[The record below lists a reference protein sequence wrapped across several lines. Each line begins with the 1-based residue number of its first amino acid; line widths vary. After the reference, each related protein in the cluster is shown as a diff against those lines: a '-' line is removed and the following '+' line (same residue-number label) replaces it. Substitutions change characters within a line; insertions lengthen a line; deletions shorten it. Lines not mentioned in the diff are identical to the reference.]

1 MVRNRFIPPPVVWI
15 VLGALALTSLGLTVL
30 FSASSALKAGPYE
43 TVGKQLAG
51 VAGAALLAALVSRL
65 DLDYLRRY
73 TWAIAGAMLLLLLL
87 VLVPHIGVSIN
98 GSRRWLGHGIFRLQ
112 VSEFAKLGMVF
123 CLSHYVALNQTRIG
137 DLKRGYLYP
146 LAIVGAFAA
155 LVLAEPDFGTA
166 ALIVGVGMAMLF
178 FAGAKWR
185 HLVPTVLAVV
195 AVFALAMVHNPNRM
209 RRFTAFRHVEENRSR
224 WTYQLYESEI
234 AFAAGGPFG
243 VGLGQ
248 GRQQYNYLPEAQNDY
263 ILGIIAEELGLPFTL
278 GVLVVFGGIFAAGLV
293 HLRRAPNLF
302 HSLLVAGCL
311 LVITLQAMINFAS
324 VTGVIPP
331 KGMSLPF
338 ISAGISNLLLMG
350 LLLGVLLNTQRTW
363 GRARLPGQERMMREV
378 LA

>member
-1 MVRNRFIPPPVVWI
+1 MARPRFTPPPVVWI
-15 VLGALALTSLGLTVL
+15 VLGAVALTCLGLTVL
-30 FSASSALKAGPYE
+30 FSASAALKAGPYA

-51 VAGAALLAALVSRL
+51 VAGAAILAAVVSRL

-73 TWAIAGAMLLLLLL
+73 TAAIAAALLLLLLL
-87 VLVPHIGVSIN
+87 VLVPHVGVSVN
-98 GSRRWLGHGIFRLQ
+98 GSRRWLGHGALRLQ

-123 CLSHYVALNQTRIG
+123 CLAHYVALNQTRIG
-137 DLKRGYLYP
+137 DWKRGYLYP
-146 LAIVGAFAA
+146 LGIIGGFAV

-195 AVFALAMVHNPNRM
+195 LIFAVALVHNPNRM
-209 RRFTAFRHVEENRSR
+209 RRFTAFRHVEANRTSS
-224 WTYQLYESEI
+224 TYQLYQSEV
-234 AFAAGGPFG
+234 AFAAGGTQG
-243 VGLGQ
+243 VGLGR

-278 GVLVVFGGIFAAGLV
+278 GVLVLFAGMFAAGLL

-302 HSLLVAGCL
+302 SSLLVAGCL
-311 LVITLQAMINFAS
+311 LLIALQAMINFAS

-338 ISAGISNLLLMG
+338 ISAGLSNLLLMG
-350 LLLGVLLNTQRTW
+350 LLIGVLLNTQRAW
-363 GRARLPGQERMMREV
+363 GRARLPDGARTMREV

>member
-1 MVRNRFIPPPVVWI
+1 
-15 VLGALALTSLGLTVL
+15 
-30 FSASSALKAGPYE
+30 
-43 TVGKQLAG
+43 
-51 VAGAALLAALVSRL
+51 
-65 DLDYLRRY
+65 RRY

-195 AVFALAMVHNPNRM
+195 AVFALAMMHNPNRM

-234 AFAAGGPFG
+234 AFAAGGPYG

-278 GVLVVFGGIFAAGLV
+278 GVLVVFGGIFAAGLM

-363 GRARLPGQERMMREV
+363 GRARLPGNERMMREV